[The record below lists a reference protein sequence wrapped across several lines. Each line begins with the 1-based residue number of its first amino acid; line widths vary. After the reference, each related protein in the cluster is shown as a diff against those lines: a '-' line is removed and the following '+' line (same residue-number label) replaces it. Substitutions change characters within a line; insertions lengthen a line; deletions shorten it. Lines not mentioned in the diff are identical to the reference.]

1 MLGVGKT
8 AIEGVET
15 GVVEVVKVADDVK
28 DGVNDAVDKVGDF
41 GGEAV
46 GAVTDFGKNL
56 FGKRRKKRSTTLRC
70 EISGFCLLSF
80 C

>member
-41 GGEAV
+41 GGKAV
-46 GAVTDFGKNL
+46 GALTDA

-70 EISGFCLLSF
+70 EIFGFCLLSF